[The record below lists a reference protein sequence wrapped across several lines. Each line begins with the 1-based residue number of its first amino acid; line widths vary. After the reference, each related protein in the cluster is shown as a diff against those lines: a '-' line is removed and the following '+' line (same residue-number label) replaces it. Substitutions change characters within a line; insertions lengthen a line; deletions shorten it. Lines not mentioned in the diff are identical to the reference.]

1 MFFQVAFKGTVL
13 CDVAK
18 CSVGSSCWLAWKGD
32 MHLAAVFFA
41 TGHAVSGVV
50 NIGSGGSVS
59 LFSEN
64 RARAEL
70 GSATGGVLHY
80 SDANGIFVNNGKLVD
95 TVDHAA
101 NGLGYVQGLAGGTQ
115 NNAFPA

>member
-1 MFFQVAFKGTVL
+1 MERKHA
-13 CDVAK
+13 
-18 CSVGSSCWLAWKGD
+18 SCCCC
-32 MHLAAVFFA
+32 FA

-50 NIGSGGSVS
+50 NIGSGGSVT